1 MNFNKI
7 RNSIFVIAVVLLV
20 FGTSC
25 KTEDSSNKVYMSTS
39 FHEPATDGLRY
50 LYSNDGI
57 NWEDLDTTFLAPK
70 VGPSKLMRDPSMVL
84 GPDGTYHLVW
94 TTGWRGDL
102 GFGYAYSKDLIHWSE
117 QEFIP
122 IMEYDTATVNVWAPE
137 LYYDDEGEQFI
148 IIWASTIPYQFPK
161 GIEDEKNNHRMYA
174 TTTKD
179 FKTFSKAKLFLDP
192 GFSVIDAVIVKRASK
207 DYVLVL
213 KDNTRPN
220 RNLKVAFGDNPL
232 GPWKNVSD
240 SFSGNF
246 VEGPTV
252 IKLED
257 AWYIFSDV
265 YKEYRY
271 GVIKTSD
278 FIHFTDVS
286 DEFSI
291 PKGHKHGTIFSSTQ
305 EVLDGVKKD
314 AAEKMA
320 GAK

>member
-1 MNFNKI
+1 MVKKLKAY
-7 RNSIFVIAVVLLV
+7 NSVFLGLFLGLLLY
-20 FGTSC
+20 SC
-25 KTEDSSNKVYMSTS
+25 TPKKAPEPVYMSTS

-50 LYSNDGI
+50 LYSYDGE
-57 NWEDLDTTFLAPK
+57 NWEDLDTTFLSPA
-70 VGPSKLMRDPSMVL
+70 VGPSKLMRDPSMVK

-102 GFGYAYSKDLIHWSE
+102 GFGYASSKDLVNWSS

-122 IMEYDTATVNVWAPE
+122 VMEYDTATVNVWAPE
-137 LYYDDEGEQFI
+137 LYYDDEDDRFI

-161 GIEDEKNNHRMYA
+161 GIEDERNNHRMYY

-179 FKTFSKAKLFLDP
+179 FKTFSDAKLYLDP
-192 GFSVIDAVIVKRASK
+192 GFSVIDAVIVKRAPK

-232 GPWKNVSD
+232 GPWNQVSEA
-240 SFSGNF
+240 FSGNF

-252 IKLED
+252 LKLGD

-271 GVIKTSD
+271 GVIKTTD

-286 DEFSI
+286 NQFSI
-291 PKGHKHGTIFSSTQ
+291 PKGHKHGTIFTTSKD
-305 EVLDGVKKD
+305 VLEGVKKE
-314 AAEKMA
+314 AALKM
-320 GAK
+320 GVHK